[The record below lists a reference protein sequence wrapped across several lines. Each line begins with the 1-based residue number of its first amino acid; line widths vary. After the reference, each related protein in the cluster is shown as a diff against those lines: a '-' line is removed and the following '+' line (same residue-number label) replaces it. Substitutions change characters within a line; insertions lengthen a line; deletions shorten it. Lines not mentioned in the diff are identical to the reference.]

1 MVTASWMPLIIDGS
15 LMRATPPSRR
25 MSDGTR
31 SSAITAAAPASSAI
45 FACSASTTSMMTP
58 PLSISAS
65 PALTRKVASSRI
77 WRSSVDTRQRRRPR
91 RIVPN
96 LAPGL
101 RRCGVDPLGPS
112 RRPCGLLEPE
122 GLDAVGVLVGVAAV
136 DAVGQRL
143 DDRQQRGVRAHV
155 GRRVARV
162 VQLDLRELGH
172 LRQRGV
178 DDRQRARLAVARELH
193 RPDDERMRP
202 PGRQADDQ
210 RVLVDAP
217 QAAQGLLRRA
227 GDDLGAQVQQHQQVT
242 QVGGEEGHLIRA
254 ADQDAV
260 GGGDRVDRRLHVGA
274 RHPAGRL
281 LHVLVVG
288 GDGRLELVLV
298 QREQRL
304 GRGPGAGRADGPGGH
319 LAAVLLARGVLQLGE
334 ALEAQRLRE
343 ADDRRA
349 RGVGAPRQLLGR
361 LEGDL
366 VEVVDDVLRHILLG
380 ARELVEARL
389 DVGRQGLVAP
399 SLVRRGGNG
408 RGRPLYG
415 GGGLLTP
422 ALRSPSEL
430 ARSGPPDDP
439 LTRSRP
445 DQRTGRDFDSASP
458 RRFRQGGLAQGTWRG
473 VWRRSPSL
481 VGVLGASPSPTGHQT
496 APVTGCPRRDA
507 GPPGYGGGCIVRSRE
522 VFDVAAERS
531 RVGFRARVDRLRT
544 LAPTL
549 LLGAVAA
556 GASWEI
562 ASRLFGHTGAFF
574 APVAAIITLGLT
586 VGQRLRRGI
595 EVSIGVPLGIA
606 LADVLVLAVGS
617 GWWQLVLIVMA
628 CTSAAV
634 LVGGGPLLV
643 TQAAVSAC
651 LVVTLQ
657 PPTNGLSFTRAA
669 DALIGCGVALILTFV
684 VVPIDPLRLVRR
696 EAEPVLRELAG
707 VLEDVAAA
715 LERRERPP
723 ALAALRRAR
732 DIDAHTQRML
742 EALTIGQETAAAAPQ
757 RRAAREHLTV
767 YGEAGGQLDL
777 AVRN

>member
-1 MVTASWMPLIIDGS
+1 
-15 LMRATPPSRR
+15 
-25 MSDGTR
+25 
-31 SSAITAAAPASSAI
+31 
-45 FACSASTTSMMTP
+45 
-58 PLSISAS
+58 
-65 PALTRKVASSRI
+65 
-77 WRSSVDTRQRRRPR
+77 
-91 RIVPN
+91 
-96 LAPGL
+96 
-101 RRCGVDPLGPS
+101 
-112 RRPCGLLEPE
+112 
-122 GLDAVGVLVGVAAV
+122 
-136 DAVGQRL
+136 
-143 DDRQQRGVRAHV
+143 
-155 GRRVARV
+155 
-162 VQLDLRELGH
+162 
-172 LRQRGV
+172 
-178 DDRQRARLAVARELH
+178 
-193 RPDDERMRP
+193 
-202 PGRQADDQ
+202 
-210 RVLVDAP
+210 
-217 QAAQGLLRRA
+217 
-227 GDDLGAQVQQHQQVT
+227 
-242 QVGGEEGHLIRA
+242 
-254 ADQDAV
+254 
-260 GGGDRVDRRLHVGA
+260 
-274 RHPAGRL
+274 
-281 LHVLVVG
+281 
-288 GDGRLELVLV
+288 
-298 QREQRL
+298 
-304 GRGPGAGRADGPGGH
+304 
-319 LAAVLLARGVLQLGE
+319 
-334 ALEAQRLRE
+334 
-343 ADDRRA
+343 
-349 RGVGAPRQLLGR
+349 
-361 LEGDL
+361 
-366 VEVVDDVLRHILLG
+366 
-380 ARELVEARL
+380 
-389 DVGRQGLVAP
+389 
-399 SLVRRGGNG
+399 
-408 RGRPLYG
+408 
-415 GGGLLTP
+415 
-422 ALRSPSEL
+422 
-430 ARSGPPDDP
+430 
-439 LTRSRP
+439 
-445 DQRTGRDFDSASP
+445 
-458 RRFRQGGLAQGTWRG
+458 
-473 VWRRSPSL
+473 
-481 VGVLGASPSPTGHQT
+481 
-496 APVTGCPRRDA
+496 
-507 GPPGYGGGCIVRSRE
+507 VRSRE

-777 AVRN
+777 AVRNVRVLARGALRAIDVGDRVPPDVAVALRELAEAVRNLDPWLSDPERSAAVRYPAVSAARRASAVLEQTTNLSVNVIVGQIRSTAVDLLRSTGMEPDDARARVRGGPELLADV